1 MPVSSLPSK
10 YGIGTLGK
18 GAYAF
23 VDWLYSAGMKVW
35 QVLPLLPTGYGD
47 SPYQSCAADAL
58 NYYFIDFDILTEE
71 GLLQLS
77 DYEGIVWA
85 EDERRVDYGR
95 QFEYKIPVLRKA
107 FARFDRT
114 DKAWISFL
122 EKGKY
127 SDFALFMTLKCKFS
141 YAPWMS
147 WEELYRS
154 PKNIPTEFLEENKDE
169 IEFWQFTQYIFIK
182 QWNAL
187 RKYANEKGIF

>member
-1 MPVSSLPSK
+1 MKKEVCDNRIIKERGAGILMPVSSLPSK

-58 NYYFIDFDILTEE
+58 NYYFIDFDVLTEE

-85 EDERRVDYGR
+85 EDERRV
-95 QFEYKIPVLRKA
+95 A
-107 FARFDRT
+107 
-114 DKAWISFL
+114 
-122 EKGKY
+122 
-127 SDFALFMTLKCKFS
+127 
-141 YAPWMS
+141 
-147 WEELYRS
+147 
-154 PKNIPTEFLEENKDE
+154 
-169 IEFWQFTQYIFIK
+169 
-182 QWNAL
+182 
-187 RKYANEKGIF
+187 